1 MSHNYRV
8 RSPTDHVPQQERSPC
23 PQLEK
28 SRTQQQ
34 RPSMAK
40 ISIFFFLKNSPFSD
54 QVPPLLQT
62 FQWLPN
68 TTPNDL
74 RDKALNLRGS
84 ASLYTMN
91 SSHMALLVWVC
102 VLSHCS
108 RAQLFATAWT
118 VACQAPLSKGFSR
131 KEHGT
136 GLPFPPPGDLPGIE
150 PESPAVPA
158 LQVESTAE
166 PPRKHCASY
175 RFPIHFILSDL
186 WDAISSAPFLL
197 VSEPQTSLPSLQSST

>member
-1 MSHNYRV
+1 MSHNCRV
-8 RSPTDHVPQQERSPC
+8 RSPTDHVQQQERSPC

-40 ISIFFFLKNSPFSD
+40 ISIFFKKNSPFSD

-102 VLSHCS
+102 VLNHCS
-108 RAQLFATAWT
+108 HVQLFVTLWT
-118 VACQAPLSKGFSR
+118 VACQVPLSMGFSR
-131 KEHGT
+131 QEYWS
-136 GLPFPPPGDLPGIE
+136 GLVAMPFSRGSSQPRDL
-150 PESPAVPA
+150 S
-158 LQVESTAE
+158 
-166 PPRKHCASY
+166 H
-175 RFPIHFILSDL
+175 
-186 WDAISSAPFLL
+186 
-197 VSEPQTSLPSLQSST
+197 VS